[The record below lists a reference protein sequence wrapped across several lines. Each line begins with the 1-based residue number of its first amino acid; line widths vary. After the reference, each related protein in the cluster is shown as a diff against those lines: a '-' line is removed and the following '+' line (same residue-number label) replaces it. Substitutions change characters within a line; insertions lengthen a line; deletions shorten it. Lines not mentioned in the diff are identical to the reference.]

1 MLSKSVINS
10 DFEKFEDLG
19 GMECVKCG
27 CCSYICPAKIPLT
40 HLITIGKAAVKQA
53 LDEKAAKGGV
63 TNV

>member
-10 DFEKFEDLG
+10 DFEKFEALG

-40 HLITIGKAAVKQA
+40 QLITIGKATVKQA
-53 LDEKAAKGGV
+53 IDEKAAKGGV